1 MIRDERNI
9 IPMTLA
15 VLVHVTL
22 FGGLFVALDFSSPA
36 MPAMPLAIKGTLV
49 TDNAVSI
56 PPPVV
61 KKMPPPVAESP
72 PDNSEQLRKQA
83 EEQKLIEDVRIEE
96 QRLSRIAEQEA
107 EKKRVA
113 DEAEKKRRA
122 ADAEKKR
129 LADEAERERKLA
141 EAEQK
146 RQDDIRR
153 QREENERQ
161 RLAEATAMRETEMQA
176 ESDRR
181 AAMNS
186 DEMAAYMYALQQQV
200 ERNWVKPA
208 SAPSDL
214 VCRVRIKQVPGGEV
228 ISATILDCNGDAAVI
243 RTVKAAIFKA
253 SPLPS
258 PSNPILF
265 DPNLVFD
272 FTPVD

>member
-1 MIRDERNI
+1 
-9 IPMTLA
+9 MTLA

-49 TDNAVSI
+49 TDNAISI
-56 PPPVV
+56 PPPAV
-61 KKMPPPVAESP
+61 KKLPP
-72 PDNSEQLRKQA
+72 PDNSEQQRKQA
-83 EEQKLIEDVRIEE
+83 EEQKRLEDVRIEE
-96 QRLSRIAEQEA
+96 QRLSRIAEQET

-153 QREENERQ
+153 QREENERL
-161 RLAEATAMRETEMQA
+161 RLAEATALRTTEMQA
-176 ESDRR
+176 ESDQL

-186 DEMAAYMYALQQQV
+186 NEMAAYLYALQQRV
-200 ERNWVKPA
+200 VLRWVKPA
-208 SAPSDL
+208 SAKPGL
-214 VCRVRIKQVPGGEV
+214 ECTVRIRQRAGGEV
-228 ISATILDCNGDAAVI
+228 ISATIGECNGDAAVRRSI
-243 RTVKAAIFKA
+243 EAAVNKA
-253 SPLPS
+253 SPLPT

-265 DPNLVFD
+265 DPNLVFIFKPED
-272 FTPVD
+272 

>member
-161 RLAEATAMRETEMQA
+161 RLAEATALRETEMQA